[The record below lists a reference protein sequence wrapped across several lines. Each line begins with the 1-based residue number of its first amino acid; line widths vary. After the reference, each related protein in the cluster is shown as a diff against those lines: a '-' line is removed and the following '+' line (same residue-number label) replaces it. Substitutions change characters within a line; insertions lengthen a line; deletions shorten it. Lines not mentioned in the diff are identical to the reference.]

1 MFEVIYED
9 YVTRNVIILILGTEK
24 LNSKEANK
32 RLTSYQWHYLVGFYV
47 VIKAFKY
54 TMIIKQFIINN
65 II

>member
-32 RLTSYQWHYLVGFYV
+32 RLNSYQWHYLVGFYV